1 MLSKVL
7 SVGDKVELTRVQAAE
22 SYLKNIAN
30 VIEVKFAETKEE
42 VPEDVMSAVIDG
54 AEVFV
59 PLDDLLDYKA
69 EFERLTK
76 EKAKL
81 EGEVQ
86 RVVKMLA
93 NPGFVNKAPAAKIEQ
108 EKEKQAKY
116 EDMLEKVIAR
126 LALVEKKL

>member
-1 MLSKVL
+1 MSK
-7 SVGDKVELTRVQAAE
+7 SENGTTIYPE
-22 SYLKNIAN
+22 KNTVSGNTKYYA
-30 VIEVKFAETKEE
+30 VFEKIEEE

>member
-1 MLSKVL
+1 
-7 SVGDKVELTRVQAAE
+7 
-22 SYLKNIAN
+22 
-30 VIEVKFAETKEE
+30 
-42 VPEDVMSAVIDG
+42 MSAVIDG
-54 AEVFV
+54 AEIYI